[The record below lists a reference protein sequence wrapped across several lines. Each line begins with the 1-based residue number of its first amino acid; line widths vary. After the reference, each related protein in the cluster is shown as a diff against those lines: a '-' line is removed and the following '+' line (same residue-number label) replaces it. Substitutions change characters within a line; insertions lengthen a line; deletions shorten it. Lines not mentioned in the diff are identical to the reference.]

1 MVLHWKGVFHIILR
15 LIIQLWLLGLFLYIF
30 GYPAVKKYQEK
41 KVLVV
46 SYRRDTK
53 GTEAPAVTIVVNRK
67 DANTGWKRKAWAGFV
82 QTLCND
88 ANTTKTIVSCIE
100 QQTYNLSEI
109 TTKVTLG
116 KSSFTKKK

>member
-1 MVLHWKGVFHIILR
+1 MVSHWKGVFHTILR

-67 DANTGWKRKAWAGFV
+67 DTNTGWKRKAWAGFV